1 MAFLAAI
8 GVGIL
13 LSYENEVTYQK
24 PKAITQVATSTEE
37 TKEAWMEDE
46 DAVQAAKEVIRKKEL
61 KRQEAQLVEEITKKQ
76 EELNEVRKELGTYWR
91 NPENVKRL
99 IRDTFPK
106 ESRKAIAIAFCES
119 GLNPNAY
126 NPDNRNGTTDGGL
139 FQINSVHDER
149 LEELGLDKYD
159 PEDAATFARMLYEER
174 GNKFTDWVCYNKR
187 MHLAHM

>member
-1 MAFLAAI
+1 VAFLAAI

-76 EELNEVRKELGTYWR
+76 EELNEVRKELGTY
-91 NPENVKRL
+91 
-99 IRDTFPK
+99 
-106 ESRKAIAIAFCES
+106 
-119 GLNPNAY
+119 
-126 NPDNRNGTTDGGL
+126 
-139 FQINSVHDER
+139 
-149 LEELGLDKYD
+149 
-159 PEDAATFARMLYEER
+159 
-174 GNKFTDWVCYNKR
+174 
-187 MHLAHM
+187 